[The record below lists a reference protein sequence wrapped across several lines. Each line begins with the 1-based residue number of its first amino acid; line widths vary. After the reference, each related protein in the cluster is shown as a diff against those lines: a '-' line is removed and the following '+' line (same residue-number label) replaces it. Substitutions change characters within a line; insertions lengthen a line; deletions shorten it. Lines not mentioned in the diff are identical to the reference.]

1 MEAVML
7 EEEQVVVD
15 QVDVQQEV
23 LEEQQ
28 EEVIMEEVKVLE
40 EQSPGV
46 GWVEALEV
54 LEGVKLEEPLGEKK
68 AQEEQVGEVVED
80 LKVVMVAVQEVREQ
94 TQQVAVWAL
103 EDLQPVAAVMVADN
117 REVRNDFYKNY

>member
-1 MEAVML
+1 ML

-117 REVRNDFYKNY
+117 REPKLVDINQQPLK

>member
-1 MEAVML
+1 ML